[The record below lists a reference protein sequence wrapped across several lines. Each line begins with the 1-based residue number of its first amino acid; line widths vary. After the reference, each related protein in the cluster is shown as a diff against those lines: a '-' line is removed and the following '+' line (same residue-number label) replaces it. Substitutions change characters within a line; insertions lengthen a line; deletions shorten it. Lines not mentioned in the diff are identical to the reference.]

1 MVFYVCL
8 DWLLRSPTVT
18 VPTLEE
24 LLRVTLLRGWLN
36 GEKVEVRV
44 FNIQLANVNPE
55 NQGDSLT
62 QWYVHS
68 PKEGN

>member
-1 MVFYVCL
+1 M
-8 DWLLRSPTVT
+8 T

-44 FNIQLANVNPE
+44 FNVQPANVNPE

-62 QWYVHS
+62 QWYVHC